1 MTAAELLKLNRI
13 TTEIDP
19 EQPGHKPELLGYYF
33 DVDGMQQFIDHVC
46 REQLQKAADEYFD
59 LCREY
64 QDEVHNAILTAPKP
78 DGL

>member
-1 MTAAELLKLNRI
+1 MIAAELLKANRLD
-13 TTEIDP
+13 TGTDP
-19 EQPGHKPELLGYYF
+19 EQPGHEPLLLGYYF
-33 DVDGMQQFIDHVC
+33 DVEGMRQFIDQVC